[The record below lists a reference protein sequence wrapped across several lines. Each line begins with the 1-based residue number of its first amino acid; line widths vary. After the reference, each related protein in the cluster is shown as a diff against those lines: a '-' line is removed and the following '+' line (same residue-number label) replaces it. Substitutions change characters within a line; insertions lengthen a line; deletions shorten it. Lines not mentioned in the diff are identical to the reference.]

1 MPGPTKRPD
10 LPYVD
15 AFILDRWDQLTP
27 ALHQLFIGH
36 NAAAAARVES
46 LQGKPKFDR
55 EREKSRARFA
65 RNLTKWRNTDG
76 RKLPSGEA
84 GISQHMA
91 MVTEYETHHGRI
103 SDIDRATHK
112 KTYATIRRQA
122 EIEVEHE
129 SQLAALLKR
138 GSWLIGRRARSIPG
152 EWCPRWSKEPL
163 APYRELQNIP
173 AHWEMSKSCWHGD
186 TENLD
191 FFGYSAC
198 YHKAIMQ
205 SPYWNLQIP
214 ETYRS
219 SLPLAMTAGILPLLA
234 NSMAKQRDFKHKEQR
249 CQV

>member
-1 MPGPTKRPD
+1 MPPKRPD

-173 AHWEMSKSCWHGD
+173 AHWEMSKVVLAWRHGEPRFLRVFSLLPKGYHAIALLELTDTGNLPELATSRDDCW
-186 TENLD
+186 D
-191 FFGYSAC
+191 FALTREQYDQATR
-198 YHKAIMQ
+198 
-205 SPYWNLQIP
+205 LQ
-214 ETYRS
+214 
-219 SLPLAMTAGILPLLA
+219 A
-234 NSMAKQRDFKHKEQR
+234 
-249 CQV
+249 